1 MEELKHSKGNVA
13 FASTNVMNG
22 IVPSRRDD
30 LISLSY
36 MLLFMLTG
44 SFEFLS
50 INIKA
55 DQYERIAYQKH
66 IATPKTLSRNQYKP
80 FYQFI
85 KEVFEIEFSQ
95 EPNYESLKS
104 KLKKII
110 TDKGYQ
116 CDKVFDWNKKSS
128 E

>member
-1 MEELKHSKGNVA
+1 MEELNHSKGNVA

-55 DQYERIAYQKH
+55 D
-66 IATPKTLSRNQYKP
+66 
-80 FYQFI
+80 
-85 KEVFEIEFSQ
+85 
-95 EPNYESLKS
+95 
-104 KLKKII
+104 
-110 TDKGYQ
+110 
-116 CDKVFDWNKKSS
+116 
-128 E
+128 